1 MRFPILAPAFVW
13 YQMWDPWESNVWVDV
28 FEFVA
33 GFCIMLVGTIGIGL
47 V

>member
-28 FEFVA
+28 FEFLA
-33 GFCIMLVGTIGIGL
+33 GFCIVLIGTIGAGSS
-47 V
+47 